1 MNQQCM
7 ISVVKTL
14 TDYQAYRISP
24 NDTNRLAIIFDPDS
38 ANDSLTVCVEI
49 FEVGSKTPPHRH
61 NFAVEM
67 FFILKGEG
75 IAVCDGKETF
85 LHTGDSVLTM
95 NEMNNSHGDNDE
107 QYQPADSNYG
117 EQVLYLCFRCRG
129 MTVTNYG
136 EFCSECKAEDRW
148 NRFYPTIDDE

>member
-1 MNQQCM
+1 MNERCM
-7 ISVVKTL
+7 IPVIKTL

-49 FEVGSKTPPHRH
+49 FEVGSETPPHRH

-75 IAVCDGKETF
+75 IAVCDGKETS
-85 LHTGDSVLTM
+85 LHSGDSVLMPKTGTHYLKNTG
-95 NEMNNSHGDNDE
+95 NERLYALCMMVPNEDFSELIRNGIPATLDE
-107 QYQPADSNYG
+107 EDLK
-117 EQVLYLCFRCRG
+117 VLSRI
-129 MTVTNYG
+129 N
-136 EFCSECKAEDRW
+136 
-148 NRFYPTIDDE
+148 